1 MNILD
6 DIISTI
12 KEDAP
17 VREIRT
23 AAFWTAVVSRNCG
36 LASTVRM
43 ECTRHASPQVRS
55 AGGLP
60 VESALELARLSQSK
74 LYLEAS
80 IGLAAINS
88 LLDVDESRCADI
100 NAREVILEKGRG
112 RKIAVIGHFPFVG
125 KLKEAA
131 SEFWVI
137 EKDPKPG
144 DLAEEDSAHI
154 LPQADVVAIS
164 GTTLINHTFD
174 DVISH
179 CRKDSFKVML
189 GPTTPLSP
197 VLLDYGLDVIC
208 GSRVSDVAL
217 ALKCISEGANFRQ
230 VRGVRLLC
238 MSKDE
243 GK

>member
-17 VREIRT
+17 VKEVRT

-43 ECTRHASPQVRS
+43 ECTRHGSPQVRS
-55 AGGLP
+55 AGELP
-60 VESALELARLSQSK
+60 AESALEMARLSQSK

-100 NAREVILEKGRG
+100 NA
-112 RKIAVIGHFPFVG
+112 
-125 KLKEAA
+125 A

-144 DLAEEDSAHI
+144 DLPEEDSAHI

-208 GSRVSDVAL
+208 GSKVSDVAL

-238 MSKDE
+238 MM
-243 GK
+243 